1 MISSI
6 FSSWD
11 TCDEVDKKTVHT
23 DLIVREY
30 ISLSVKLSVWHS
42 ILLST
47 LTGHCTEYS
56 KVASFLEII

>member
-1 MISSI
+1 MVFRCMISSI

-30 ISLSVKLSVWHS
+30 ISLSVKLSVWFQHS
-42 ILLST
+42 AFHSDWALYGIL
-47 LTGHCTEYS
+47 
-56 KVASFLEII
+56 